1 MARKRTESFPL
12 LAAAAG
18 ALLAAAVPAAAQAA
32 PAGPA
37 AHAPGLPADTG
48 LVYRREVFQYQPVGR
63 PDPFR
68 PLLNA
73 ADLGVR
79 LEDLRLTAVVYHPN
93 PRLALAVFTRGDTSR
108 AIRVRVGQRI
118 GGLTVL
124 AIYPR
129 RVDVRVDEFG
139 TSRVESVGLKRAVFS
154 PEAAA
159 AATLSPIAP
168 SAGAAPAGA
177 AGQQG
182 GQPAAQV
189 PERPQPLS
197 RGGRKPASPNPPA
210 AAPQQNQA
218 APQARRP
225 TYP

>member
-1 MARKRTESFPL
+1 MARKRTERFPL
-12 LAAAAG
+12 LAALGG
-18 ALLAAAVPAAAQAA
+18 ALLAAALPAAAQAA
-32 PAGPA
+32 QPAPTPA
-37 AHAPGLPADTG
+37 AAVPADTG
-48 LVYRREVFQYQPVGR
+48 LVYRREVFQYHGVGR

-159 AATLSPIAP
+159 AATLNPVAP
-168 SAGAAPAGA
+168 GPQPAGA
-177 AGQQG
+177 AAGQPG
-182 GQPAAQV
+182 GQAAV
-189 PERPQPLS
+189 PERPLPLG
-197 RGGRKPASPNPPA
+197 RGGRKPASPAPPTT
-210 AAPQQNQA
+210 APQPQPTQA